1 MGTLTVAGASA
12 GLASGQKV
20 IGPVTITGNNTIG
33 EILDATLASGDN
45 TFAVPTGTTA
55 VAVFLGLAPSA
66 TVKIRTN
73 LNPTDSGWELA
84 PYASNGWF
92 ASNLPA
98 GTTSIIL
105 NASAAVS
112 GVELSFI

>member
-45 TFAVPTGTTA
+45 TFAVPTGTTQ
-55 VAVFLGLAPSA
+55 L
-66 TVKIRTN
+66 
-73 LNPTDSGWELA
+73 
-84 PYASNGWF
+84 
-92 ASNLPA
+92 
-98 GTTSIIL
+98 
-105 NASAAVS
+105 
-112 GVELSFI
+112 